1 MVIENLM
8 VIALIYVFSK
18 ILVGPYEDEYVYEDE
33 EE

>member
-18 ILVGPYEDEYVYEDE
+18 NLIGPYEDEYVYEDE